1 MPQITHHSCVRV
13 LLLKSFTGEHGCAG
27 FFSPVEEWERVWVST
42 STEVMI
48 LELGFPLLPPLC
60 KKGAG
65 EMSCACVGFRTSSPG
80 ARSEGW
86 PPHVKW
92 DSTCTVVRIWVNWS
106 DSLQYHID
114 SFVPR
119 KLCFI
124 STGKTTCD
132 SDFVFYQS

>member
-1 MPQITHHSCVRV
+1 MCRVFLPSGRVR
-13 LLLKSFTGEHGCAG
+13 KSISKYFNRSHDLRTW
-27 FFSPVEEWERVWVST
+27 FSST
-42 STEVMI
+42 SPSLQERSR
-48 LELGFPLLPPLC
+48 GD
-60 KKGAG
+60 
-65 EMSCACVGFRTSSPG
+65 SCACVGFRTSSPG

-86 PPHVKW
+86 PPRVKW